1 MGFIMP
7 SFVLT
12 FETEL
17 LSFAGALLYCELTVL
32 KAMKLKCSK
41 IILDV
46 DIIAVEEDSSVIV
59 EAVNVDIG
67 VAIVTITVVIVAAV
81 IIVKTSTTSSSFVI
95 STYEIRK
102 PDVPNFLLPSSS
114 SSPSSRMQLI

>member
-1 MGFIMP
+1 
-7 SFVLT
+7 
-12 FETEL
+12 
-17 LSFAGALLYCELTVL
+17 
-32 KAMKLKCSK
+32 MKLKCSK
-41 IILDV
+41 FILDV

-67 VAIVTITVVIVAAV
+67 VAVVVTITVVIVAAV

-95 STYEIRK
+95 STYETRK

-114 SSPSSRMQLI
+114 SLS

>member
-1 MGFIMP
+1 
-7 SFVLT
+7 
-12 FETEL
+12 
-17 LSFAGALLYCELTVL
+17 
-32 KAMKLKCSK
+32 MKLKCSK

-46 DIIAVEEDSSVIV
+46 DIIAVDVVFVED
-59 EAVNVDIG
+59 VNVDIG

-114 SSPSSRMQLI
+114 SSPSSRMQLIWILTTHLHDAIF